1 MAKPSIKKIMQET
14 PGASRREALAK
25 SQRDAEATRAGQA
38 GRRNRLPRKGQK

>member
-1 MAKPSIKKIMQET
+1 MAKEKPSIKKMMKQT

-25 SQRDAEATRAGQA
+25 SARDAEA

>member
-25 SQRDAEATRAGQA
+25 SARDAEATRA
-38 GRRNRLPRKGQK
+38 GRRNRLPRKGKS

>member
-25 SQRDAEATRAGQA
+25 SQRDAEATRAK
-38 GRRNRLPRKGQK
+38 RTKVRSK